1 MSENKKL
8 DLGEF
13 IREQAESEKPYFLY
27 FPMPSPHTPIVPNE
41 EWKGK
46 SWPDGTL
53 DSKGS
58 RDESLA

>member
-1 MSENKKL
+1 VGSFGGAP
-8 DLGEF
+8 DLGKD
-13 IREQAESEKPYFLY
+13 IQGTLRSTQSEQKPD
-27 FPMPSPHTPIVPNE
+27 E

>member
-1 MSENKKL
+1 VQVGS
-8 DLGEF
+8 LGGAPRLGKD
-13 IREQAESEKPYFLY
+13 IQATLRSTQTEQKP
-27 FPMPSPHTPIVPNE
+27 VE